1 MIGKEY
7 STPALEFVIIGQTDV
22 ITTSNYEG
30 KDVMKDDSGLWDE

>member
-7 STPALEFVIIGQTDV
+7 NSPVLKVLTIGQTDV

-30 KDVMKDDSGLWDE
+30 KDVMKDDSGMWDD